1 MRYLVYHP
9 HPTPE
14 ESEAVGG
21 LMLTVQLNL
30 AATKLRCARE
40 AAALTHCEKAL
51 ELQPEFR
58 EKLVAYAATNLDSVP
73 QDALEV
79 LGLDEEEEL
88 LEPMQA

>member
-1 MRYLVYHP
+1 MWSAPPLWQGVVKLLHQAMP
-9 HPTPE
+9 VSFP
-14 ESEAVGG
+14 V
-21 LMLTVQLNL
+21 LLQLPRPQL
-30 AATKLRCARE
+30 LD
-40 AAALTHCEKAL
+40 AL

>member
-1 MRYLVYHP
+1 MWS
-9 HPTPE
+9 TPPLWQGVVKLLHTRRCP
-14 ESEAVGG
+14 SPSPCAPP
-21 LMLTVQLNL
+21 
-30 AATKLRCARE
+30 AAAA
-40 AAALTHCEKAL
+40 AAALDAL

-58 EKLVAYAATNLDSVP
+58 EKLVAYAATNLDTVP